1 MNKFIKNAKEFLIK
15 IGNAIKNFFW
25 NIRRY
30 INKLKRK
37 ISDFLDKK
45 KINPAGKFPGWA
57 KALVYLSPALIVLG
71 IFTFW
76 PIINSFALVVYENY
90 NMTSDSITGYTIFGN
105 FIKVLTDESFIVPAS
120 HTASSAVI
128 NTLIIVF
135 ISVPI
140 SIFLALGI
148 SVALNSI
155 KPLKGFFQT
164 VYFLP
169 YVTNT
174 IAIGLVFAYMFK
186 TQGGLVNQFISF
198 FGIDTSELSWVETNA
213 VYWRSM
219 FVLIFYSVWS
229 SLAFKIMVFLTSI
242 QGIDKQYYQAAA
254 IDATPKG
261 RIFSKITVPL
271 ISPMIFYITVTSVI
285 GAFKIYNAIVALF
298 GVQGTPPGA
307 NYNLQS
313 IVMYIYQFIDGSKE
327 GQLSVAAAGSL
338 ILFAIILVLTIVQMQ
353 VSKKRVHY

>member
-1 MNKFIKNAKEFLIK
+1 MADFTNKAKNFWNK
-15 IGNAIKNFFW
+15 IASAIKSFFW
-25 NIRRY
+25 NIRRR
-30 INKLKRK
+30 IKNFRRRIGK
-37 ISDFLDKK
+37 FLDKH
-45 KINPAGKFPGWA
+45 NLNLSNKFPGWA
-57 KALVYLSPALIVLG
+57 KALIYLSPALIVLA
-71 IFTFW
+71 IFTFY

-90 NMTSDSITGYTIFGN
+90 NLANDTITGYTLFGN
-105 FIKVLTDESFIVPAS
+105 FISVITDESFIIPAS
-120 HTASSAVI
+120 HTGSSAVI

-140 SIFLALGI
+140 SVLLALFI
-148 SVALNSI
+148 AAALNSI
-155 KPLKGFFQT
+155 KPLKSFFQT

-186 TQGGLVNQFISF
+186 ADGGLVNHFLGF
-198 FGIDTSELSWVETNA
+198 FGVDAAGLSWVESGA

-219 FVLIFYSVWS
+219 FVLIFYSIWS

-271 ISPMIFYITVTSVI
+271 ISPMIFYILVTSVI

-298 GVQGTPPGA
+298 GVSGA
-307 NYNLQS
+307 PAGVDYNLQS
-313 IVMYIYQFIDGSKE
+313 IVMYIYKFIDGSNA
-327 GQLSVAAAGSL
+327 GNLSVAAAASL
-338 ILFAIILVLTIVQMQ
+338 VLFAIILVLTLVQMQ